1 MKKLLPAILVS
12 ATVATTWACLK
23 PGSVSRGEIA
33 SPASNQPTAPQRSRV
48 LPSRPEELPEFEKAV
63 RSIYERALP
72 SIGLMFR
79 GPKKE
84 HSGTGVVISRESHV
98 LTHGHAY
105 LTPGTSV
112 TMVFGDGRKAGGKVL
127 GVHRYFDVGLVKL
140 DGEGPCPAVPL
151 GTSASL
157 KPGDLCLAV
166 GYPKAHMTFF
176 HGDGHEK
183 GQPPLLR
190 LGRVLGRYK
199 HHVMA
204 SCDLSGGD
212 SGGPLLNL
220 QGEVIGTGNLAGKVA
235 QDDSQV
241 RLFRV
246 AGYTDVD
253 VFQKIRQ
260 QLLEEKVF
268 TEADLLGTFARTGPF
283 ENIKGTEADL
293 LGTFARTGPFENTK
307 GLDALAIPAHRS
319 VVTVLARDKPV
330 ALGLVIAADGWVVT
344 KASALSGPLVC
355 RLADGRKLEASLKGK
370 SEKHDLALLHIRAKD
385 LPAAVWSDDSVPTV
399 ARIVANI
406 GPEPTPLSF
415 GMVCSGVGSIPAVKG
430 ELARGFSDVFV
441 HDGLLNSQQC
451 GGPVVDATGKAVA
464 LTIATRILDDT
475 RTYAIPGAVV
485 RKTVDELRKERPAK

>member
-1 MKKLLPAILVS
+1 
-12 ATVATTWACLK
+12 
-23 PGSVSRGEIA
+23 
-33 SPASNQPTAPQRSRV
+33 
-48 LPSRPEELPEFEKAV
+48 
-63 RSIYERALP
+63 
-72 SIGLMFR
+72 
-79 GPKKE
+79 
-84 HSGTGVVISRESHV
+84 
-98 LTHGHAY
+98 
-105 LTPGTSV
+105 
-112 TMVFGDGRKAGGKVL
+112 MVFGDGRKAGGKVL

-140 DGEGPCPAVPL
+140 DGEGPWPAVPL

-166 GYPKAHMTFF
+166 GYPTAHMTFF

-183 GQPPLLR
+183 GKPPLLR

-204 SCDLSGGD
+204 SCSLSGGD

-220 QGEVIGTGNLAGKVA
+220 QGEVIGTANLAAKVA
-235 QDDSQV
+235 QDDPQV

-268 TEADLLGTFARTGPF
+268 TEADLLGAFARSGPF
-283 ENIKGTEADL
+283 A
-293 LGTFARTGPFENTK
+293 NTK

-319 VVTVLARDKPV
+319 VVTVFARDKPV

-344 KASALSGPLVC
+344 KASALSGPSVC
-355 RLADGRKLEASLKGK
+355 RLADGRKFEASLKGK
-370 SEKHDLALLHIRAKD
+370 SEKHDLALLHLRTKD
-385 LPAAVWSDDSVPTV
+385 LPAAVWSDDSVLTV

-415 GMVCSGVGSIPAVKG
+415 GVVCSGVGSIPAVKG
-430 ELARGFSDVFV
+430 ELAKGFSDIFV
-441 HDGLLNSQQC
+441 HDGLLSSQQC
-451 GGPVVDATGKAVA
+451 GGPVVDATGKVVA

-475 RTYAIPGAVV
+475 RTYAIPAAVV
-485 RKTVDELRKERPAK
+485 RTTVDELRKERPAK

>member
-1 MKKLLPAILVS
+1 
-12 ATVATTWACLK
+12 
-23 PGSVSRGEIA
+23 
-33 SPASNQPTAPQRSRV
+33 
-48 LPSRPEELPEFEKAV
+48 
-63 RSIYERALP
+63 
-72 SIGLMFR
+72 
-79 GPKKE
+79 
-84 HSGTGVVISRESHV
+84 
-98 LTHGHAY
+98 
-105 LTPGTSV
+105 
-112 TMVFGDGRKAGGKVL
+112 MVFVDGHKVGGKVL

-140 DGEGPCPAVPL
+140 DGEGPWPAVPL

-157 KPGDLCLAV
+157 KPSDLCLAI

-204 SCDLSGGD
+204 SCNLSGGD

-220 QGEVIGTGNLAGKVA
+220 QGEVIGTANLAGKVA
-235 QDDSQV
+235 GDDPQV
-241 RLFRV
+241 RQFKV

-268 TEADLLGTFARTGPF
+268 TEADVLGAFARTGPF
-283 ENIKGTEADL
+283 A
-293 LGTFARTGPFENTK
+293 NTK
-307 GLDALAIPAHRS
+307 GLDALAIPAHSS
-319 VVTVLARDKPV
+319 VVTIFARDKPV
-330 ALGLVIAADGWVVT
+330 ALGLVVAADGWVVT

-370 SEKHDLALLHIRAKD
+370 SEKHDLALLHVSAEN
-385 LPAAVWSDDSVPTV
+385 LPAAVWSDGSIPAV
-399 ARIVANI
+399 AQIVANI

-415 GMVCSGVGSIPAVKG
+415 GVVCSGVGSIPSVKG

-441 HDGLLNSQQC
+441 HDGLLSSQQC
-451 GGPVVDATGKAVA
+451 GGPVVDATGKVVA
-464 LTIATRILDDT
+464 LSIATRILDDT
-475 RTYAIPGAVV
+475 RTYAIPAAVV
-485 RKTVDELRKERPAK
+485 RKIIAELRKER

>member
-1 MKKLLPAILVS
+1 MWMARR
-12 ATVATTWACLK
+12 T
-23 PGSVSRGEIA
+23 
-33 SPASNQPTAPQRSRV
+33 
-48 LPSRPEELPEFEKAV
+48 
-63 RSIYERALP
+63 
-72 SIGLMFR
+72 
-79 GPKKE
+79 
-84 HSGTGVVISRESHV
+84 
-98 LTHGHAY
+98 
-105 LTPGTSV
+105 
-112 TMVFGDGRKAGGKVL
+112 
-127 GVHRYFDVGLVKL
+127 
-140 DGEGPCPAVPL
+140 
-151 GTSASL
+151 
-157 KPGDLCLAV
+157 
-166 GYPKAHMTFF
+166 
-176 HGDGHEK
+176 HEK

-204 SCDLSGGD
+204 SCNLSGGD

-220 QGEVIGTGNLAGKVA
+220 QGEVIGTGNLAGIVA
-235 QDDSQV
+235 DGDM

-246 AGYTDVD
+246 AGYTEVD
-253 VFQKIRQ
+253 VFQQIRR
-260 QLLEEKVF
+260 QLLKEKVF
-268 TEADLLGTFARTGPF
+268 TEADLMETL
-283 ENIKGTEADL
+283 
-293 LGTFARTGPFENTK
+293 ARTGPFENTK

-370 SEKHDLALLHIRAKD
+370 SEKHDLALLHVRAKD
-385 LPAAVWSDDSVPTV
+385 LPAAVWSDDPAPTV

-406 GPEPTPLSF
+406 GPEPAPLSF
-415 GMVCSGVGSIPAVKG
+415 GVVCSGVGSIPAVKR

-451 GGPVVDATGKAVA
+451 GGPVVDATGKVVA